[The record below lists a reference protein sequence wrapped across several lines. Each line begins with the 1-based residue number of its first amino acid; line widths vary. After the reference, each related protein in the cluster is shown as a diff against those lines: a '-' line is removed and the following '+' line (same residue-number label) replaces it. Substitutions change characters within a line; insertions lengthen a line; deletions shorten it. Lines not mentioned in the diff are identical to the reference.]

1 MFQLYLS
8 LSLLFALTFANSSSE
23 SMWRVTTK
31 IWQECNRINED
42 VASCLQTKLI
52 STIDRAV
59 RTDYLPL
66 WDSVAIV
73 SNTNASRS
81 DFGRAI
87 SEDDLAKAKKQGKL
101 TDILWDRMA
110 NFISSRTVKI
120 DLPKLSAEELK
131 SGVEEG
137 RGKMKKMMSMMMM
150 GGAMKAMMVIPLAL
164 GLLFLLAGKALIVA
178 KVALVLSLLI
188 TLKKLLSAKQDDH
201 GGWQS
206 SGGHG
211 GWDRRTLDAHNIV
224 YSAYR
229 Q

>member
-1 MFQLYLS
+1 
-8 LSLLFALTFANSSSE
+8 
-23 SMWRVTTK
+23 
-31 IWQECNRINED
+31 
-42 VASCLQTKLI
+42 
-52 STIDRAV
+52 
-59 RTDYLPL
+59 
-66 WDSVAIV
+66 
-73 SNTNASRS
+73 
-81 DFGRAI
+81 
-87 SEDDLAKAKKQGKL
+87 
-101 TDILWDRMA
+101 
-110 NFISSRTVKI
+110 
-120 DLPKLSAEELK
+120 
-131 SGVEEG
+131 
-137 RGKMKKMMSMMMM
+137 MMSMMMM

>member
-137 RGKMKKMMSMMMM
+137 K
-150 GGAMKAMMVIPLAL
+150 VTIQ
-164 GLLFLLAGKALIVA
+164 LIEN
-178 KVALVLSLLI
+178 LSLKI
-188 TLKKLLSAKQDDH
+188 NQT
-201 GGWQS
+201 
-206 SGGHG
+206 
-211 GWDRRTLDAHNIV
+211 V
-224 YSAYR
+224 
-229 Q
+229 